1 MFPQAPAA
9 AASGASIGQGFSAQP
24 TLLLRQRYYW
34 RVLLGGFVLYY
45 IANKALGLTGN
56 INLVPMVILLGSFVV
71 PIAFV
76 AFLAENETHDVRGF
90 GAIGLSFLFGGVLG
104 TAAASLL
111 EAEFVRSMSLG
122 GLFVVALCE
131 EFAKLLGVVWLLRR
145 RDYLSEAHGI
155 VFGAAAGM
163 GFAAFETMG
172 YGLTFLLL
180 SQGNLNLVGSVLVT
194 RGLLSP
200 FGHATWTALVA
211 AAIWRERAAG
221 RSVVGGPVI
230 GAFLI
235 AVVLHTLWDVF
246 AGVPLVDIV
255 LPGVDIELPL
265 LIIGIVGVA
274 LVYRRMRYANR
285 HSSAINQGE
294 LRHVEPVAL

>member
-1 MFPQAPAA
+1 MTDWQPGTPAPQPKL
-9 AASGASIGQGFSAQP
+9 S
-24 TLLLRQRYYW
+24 LRQPYYW
-34 RVLLGGFVLYY
+34 RVLVGGFVLYY
-45 IANKALGLTGN
+45 VANKTLSLTGN
-56 INLVPMVILLGSFVV
+56 INLVPTVILLGSFVV
-71 PIAFV
+71 PV
-76 AFLAENETHDVRGF
+76 AYVTFLAENETHDVRGF
-90 GAIGLSFLFGGVLG
+90 GAVGLTFLFGGVLG

-122 GLFVVALCE
+122 GLFVVGLCE

-145 RDYLSEAHGI
+145 RDYLSEANGI

-180 SQGNLNLVGSVLVT
+180 SHGNLSLVGSVLIT

-211 AAIWRERAAG
+211 SAIWRQRAAG
-221 RSVVGGPVI
+221 RSIVAWPVL
-230 GAFLI
+230 GAFLT
-235 AVVLHTLWDVF
+235 AVILHTLWDFF

-265 LIIGIVGVA
+265 LIIGFVGLA
-274 LVYRRMRYANR
+274 LLYRRIRYANR
-285 HSSAINQGE
+285 QSAEINEGGVVRQK
-294 LRHVEPVAL
+294 EPAAS